1 MSNYSE
7 LEEKLKESERLID
20 LQKVHI
26 EALLSQNYELKRE
39 VKMHEQNIEHIGE
52 EGREYDEG
60 WVYFGDM
67 CVEEWLGWVK
77 TEAKKRMDENS
88 RYAFELADDI
98 QRAQYRVDDFME
110 ELAKAATRWA
120 SDE

>member
-39 VKMHEQNIEHIGE
+39 VKMHEENIKNIGE

-77 TEAKKRMDENS
+77 IEAKKRMDENS

-120 SDE
+120 SD